1 MINDRKN
8 YLDTV
13 KRIVVKVGTS
23 TLTHSS
29 SGLLNLNRIDN
40 LVRQLA
46 DLHNQGFEVILVTS
60 GAVGAGMGK
69 LGLKSKP
76 KTIPEKQAAAAIG
89 QGILMQMYE
98 KFFSEYGQTIA
109 QILITKEDITNR
121 SRFLNA
127 RNTFFTLLEYGAIPI
142 INENDAVVTDEIKIK
157 VGDNDTLSALVS
169 SLVEADLLIILS
181 DIDGLFDNNPK
192 DNPNAHV
199 IHYVNEITEEIV
211 KVAGGAGTNL
221 GTGGMA
227 TKIKAARIAISSGTA
242 MVIANGENPKII
254 TDILSGNEI
263 GTWFKPEEHPLGAR
277 KHWLA
282 YGTGTDGKLFVD
294 KGAANALMNDQKSLL
309 PSGILSIEG
318 IFNEGHIVAIID
330 PSGKEIARGVTNYNS
345 YDIDIIKGLK
355 CSEIEDKLGHKFFD
369 EVVHRNNLVIF

>member
-1 MINDRKN
+1 MINQRKN
-8 YLDTV
+8 YLETV

-29 SGLLNLNRIDN
+29 SGLLNLNRIDS

-46 DLHNQGFEVILVTS
+46 DLHNQGYEVILVTS

-69 LGLKSKP
+69 LGLKVKP

-89 QGILMQMYE
+89 QGILLQMYE
-98 KFFSEYGQTIA
+98 KFFSEYGQIVA
-109 QILITKEDITNR
+109 QVLLTKEDITHR

-157 VGDNDTLSALVS
+157 FGDNDTLSALVT

-181 DIDGLFDNNPK
+181 DIDGLFDANPK
-192 DNPNAHV
+192 ENPNAKV
-199 IHYVNEITEEIV
+199 ISFVDEITDDIV
-211 KVAGGAGTNL
+211 NVAGGAGTSL

-227 TKIKAARIAISSGTA
+227 TKIKAAKIAISSGTA

-254 TDILSGNEI
+254 SDILTGNEI
-263 GTWFKPEEHPLGAR
+263 GTWFKAEEHPLGAR

-282 YGTGTDGKLFVD
+282 YGTGTDGKLYID
-294 KGAANALMNDQKSLL
+294 KGAAKALVNEQKSLL
-309 PSGILSIEG
+309 PSGIVSIEG
-318 IFNEGHIVAIID
+318 SFSEGQIVAIID
-330 PSGKEIARGVTNYNS
+330 PLGKEIARGVTNYNS
-345 YDIDIIKGLK
+345 SDIDVIKGLK
-355 CSEIEDKLGHKFFD
+355 CCEIEENLGHKFFD